1 LSRRSSLAA
10 SLASGLLPL
19 LSLSPLLSLGACDP
33 GDAARGQWLHN
44 VVVLDNQV
52 FFESEPELAGG
63 KLAKMDL
70 DLYAY
75 FRGTAG
81 CYARDLAQA
90 GGPGY
95 LPTEFL
101 AEDAADV
108 ALIGDPHLENIGTY
122 LRRGLPSGLPSES
135 SADREGL
142 LVVDFNDYDAAT
154 YGPFHFDVRRLA
166 LSAAIASVSIDALSP
181 GFAEATAEAPR
192 ALTQAYVD
200 EIERL
205 QADADVDAD
214 EPLTEESPELGTIL
228 ADLVKK
234 AREKGDDREELG
246 DYTEIADGERS
257 LAVRENDPAIAWRS
271 GDYAH
276 VVYDDEVAAV
286 PDEDL
291 WIIKSVL
298 EDSYPATVADPAT
311 IEPVAETLRIKGVGR
326 RLGAGVASYP
336 VRRYYVLVEGPTDSI
351 ADDWLLELKQV
362 FDPLVVPGL
371 EQAAGGRPFGD
382 NGERVVEMQRG
393 LQGTTDND
401 VLLGHGVAGG
411 LTMRVRERT
420 KYQRGVGVDRIA
432 EKSAEGK
439 WTAEDYLDY
448 VRWSG
453 RLLARAHARGV
464 KRDGD
469 AGLAAIAGALS
480 GRGAGFVDET
490 VAFVDAYAPV
500 VEDDSLRFRELLAS
514 YGPVLGYVGR

>member
-1 LSRRSSLAA
+1 MA
-10 SLASGLLPL
+10 SLASGLLL
-19 LSLSPLLSLGACDP
+19 VGACDP
-33 GDAARGQWLHN
+33 GDGARDQWLHN

-52 FFESEPELAGG
+52 FFETEPELAGG

-95 LPTEFL
+95 LPTDFL

-122 LRRGLPSGLPSES
+122 LRRGLRDDLPTDAPDSDEPAGDS
-135 SADREGL
+135 SARDGV

-166 LSAAIASVSIDALSP
+166 LSAAIASASIEALSP
-181 GFAEATAEAPR
+181 GFAEATVEAPR

-205 QADADVDAD
+205 QAGGAD
-214 EPLTEESPELGTIL
+214 EPLTEESGELGTIL

-234 AREKGDDREELG
+234 AREKGDDREELS
-246 DYTEIADGERS
+246 DYTEIVDGERS
-257 LAVRENDPAIAWRS
+257 LAVRENDAAISWRAGS
-271 GDYAH
+271 YSH
-276 VVYDDEVAAV
+276 VVYDDEIAAVAA
-286 PDEDL
+286 DDL

-298 EDSYPATVADPAT
+298 EDTYPASVADPAML
-311 IEPVAETLRIKGVGR
+311 EPVAETLRIKGVGR

-336 VRRYYVLVEGPTDSI
+336 VRRYYVLVEGPTDAI
-351 ADDWLLELKQV
+351 ADDWILELKQV

-371 EQAAGGRPFGD
+371 EQAAGGRPFAD
-382 NGERVVEMQRG
+382 NGERVVAMQRG
-393 LQGTTDND
+393 LQGSTDND
-401 VLLGHGVAGG
+401 ALLGYGAAGG

-439 WTAEDYLDY
+439 WTADDYLDY
-448 VRWSG
+448 ARWAG

-464 KRDGD
+464 KRDGQP
-469 AGLAAIAGALS
+469 GLVAIAGALR
-480 GRGAGFVDET
+480 GEGGGAGFVDET
-490 VAFVDAYAPV
+490 VAFVDIYAPV
-500 VEDDSLRFRELLAS
+500 VEGDALRFRALLES
-514 YGPVLGYVGR
+514 YGPALGYVGR

>member
-1 LSRRSSLAA
+1 MA
-10 SLASGLLPL
+10 SLASGLVLV
-19 LSLSPLLSLGACDP
+19 GACDP
-33 GDAARGQWLHN
+33 GEGARGQWLHN

-52 FFESEPELAGG
+52 FFETEPELAGG

-95 LPTEFL
+95 MPTEFL
-101 AEDAADV
+101 TEDAADV

-122 LRRGLPSGLPSES
+122 LRRGLQDEPAGDS
-135 SADREGL
+135 SAREGV

-166 LSAAIASVSIDALSP
+166 LSAAIASASIDALSP
-181 GFAEATAEAPR
+181 GFVEATAEAPR

-205 QADADVDAD
+205 HGGGAD
-214 EPLTEESPELGTIL
+214 EPLTEESGELGTIL
-228 ADLVKK
+228 ADLVEK
-234 AREKGDDREELG
+234 AREKGDDREELS
-246 DYTEIADGERS
+246 DYTEIVDGERS
-257 LAVRENDPAIAWRS
+257 LAVRENDPAISWRAGS
-271 GDYAH
+271 YSH

-286 PDEDL
+286 AADDL
-291 WIIKSVL
+291 WIVTSVL
-298 EDSYPATVADPAT
+298 EDTYPATVADPAT
-311 IEPVAETLRIKGVGR
+311 LGTVAETLRIKGVGR

-336 VRRYYVLVEGPTDSI
+336 VRRYYVLVEGPTGSI
-351 ADDWLLELKQV
+351 ADDWILELKQV

-371 EQAAGGRPFGD
+371 EQAAGGRPFAD
-382 NGERVVEMQRG
+382 NGERVVAMQRG
-393 LQGTTDND
+393 LQGASDND
-401 VLLGHGVAGG
+401 ALLGYGAAGG

-439 WTAEDYLDY
+439 WTADDYLDY
-448 VRWSG
+448 VRWAG

-464 KRDGD
+464 KRDGH
-469 AGLAAIAGALS
+469 AGLLAIAAAL
-480 GRGAGFVDET
+480 GGDGGGAGFVDET
-490 VAFVDAYAPV
+490 VAFVDLYAPV
-500 VEDDSLRFRELLAS
+500 VEGDALRFRELLAS
-514 YGPVLGYVGR
+514 YGPALGYVGR

>member
-1 LSRRSSLAA
+1 MTELRRPSWRHGLAP
-10 SLASGLLPL
+10 SFASGLLL
-19 LSLSPLLSLGACDP
+19 LGACDP
-33 GDAARGQWLHN
+33 GDSARDQWLHN

-95 LPTEFL
+95 LPTEHL
-101 AEDAADV
+101 TEDAADV

-122 LRRGLPSGLPSES
+122 LRSEDGRSG
-135 SADREGL
+135 AEGL

-166 LSAAIASVSIDALSP
+166 LSAAIASASVDAVAP

-192 ALTQAYVD
+192 LLTEAYVE
-200 EIERL
+200 EIARL
-205 QADADVDAD
+205 RGGAAD
-214 EPLTEESPELGTIL
+214 EPLTEESVELGTIL
-228 ADLVKK
+228 ADLVRK
-234 AREKGDDREELG
+234 AREKGDDREELS
-246 DYTEIADGERS
+246 DYTEIVDGERS

-271 GDYAH
+271 GSYSH
-276 VVYDDEVAAV
+276 VVYDDEVEAIAE
-286 PDEDL
+286 DEL
-291 WIIKSVL
+291 WIIASVL
-298 EDSYPATVADPAT
+298 HDTYPATLADPALLGSA
-311 IEPVAETLRIKGVGR
+311 EETLRIKGVGR

-336 VRRYYVLVEGPTDSI
+336 VRRYYVLVEGPTASI

-382 NGERVVEMQRG
+382 NGERVVVMQRD
-393 LQGTTDND
+393 LQGASDND
-401 VLLGHGVAGG
+401 VLLGFGSAGG

-439 WTAEDYLDY
+439 WTPEDYLDY
-448 VRWSG
+448 ARWSG
-453 RLLARAHARGV
+453 RLLARAHARGR
-464 KRDGD
+464 KRDGEL
-469 AGLAAIAGALS
+469 GLGAIAEALA
-480 GRGAGFVDET
+480 GGERGAGFVDET

-500 VEDDSLRFRELLAS
+500 VEGDSLRFHELLGA

>member
-1 LSRRSSLAA
+1 VIEARRSSKRSSLAV
-10 SLASGLLPL
+10 SLASGLLL
-19 LSLSPLLSLGACDP
+19 IGACDP

-81 CYARDLAQA
+81 CFARDLAQA

-122 LRRGLPSGLPSES
+122 LRRGGLPSES
-135 SADREGL
+135 LPDREGL

-166 LSAAIASVSIDALSP
+166 LSAAIASASIDALSP

-205 QADADVDAD
+205 HAGAAD
-214 EPLTEESPELGTIL
+214 EPLTEENGELGTIL

-234 AREKGDDREELG
+234 ARAKGDDREELS
-246 DYTEIADGERS
+246 DYTEIVDGERS
-257 LAVRENDPAIAWRS
+257 LAVRENDPGIAWRA

-276 VVYDDEVAAV
+276 VVYDDEVAAIA
-286 PDEDL
+286 DEDL
-291 WIIKSVL
+291 QIIKSVL
-298 EDSYPATVADPAT
+298 EDTYPATVADPAT

-336 VRRYYVLVEGPTDSI
+336 VRRYYVLVEGPTESI

-371 EQAAGGRPFGD
+371 EQAAGGRPYGD
-382 NGERVVEMQRG
+382 NGERVVAMQRD
-393 LQGTTDND
+393 LQGATEND
-401 VLLGHGVAGG
+401 VLLGHGAAGG

-469 AGLAAIAGALS
+469 AGLVAIAGALRGD

-500 VEDDSLRFRELLAS
+500 VEGDSLRFRELLAS